1 MATVQEVSQIFPTMA
16 SRLIADK
23 AQGVNAIIQFNL
35 SGDNGGL
42 YWLKI
47 ADGKCESGEGQAPAD
62 QVKMT
67 LKAAADDWHAVSTGK
82 MNPMQ
87 AFMSG
92 KIKIEGDMGMAMKLQ
107 TMFAQG

>member
-1 MATVQEVSQIFPTMA
+1 MATPQEVADIFAVMA
-16 SRLIADK
+16 TRLLPAK
-23 AQGVNAIIQFNL
+23 AEGVNATIQFNL

-47 ADGKCESGEGQAPAD
+47 ADGKCEAGQGAVENP
-62 QVKMT
+62 KMT

-82 MNPMQ
+82 MNAMQ

-107 TMFAQG
+107 TMFSTQ

>member
-1 MATVQEVSQIFPTMA
+1 MATIQEVAQIFPTMA

-35 SGDNGGL
+35 SGDNGGM

-47 ADGKCESGEGQAPAD
+47 EDGKCESGEGAAENP
-62 QVKMT
+62 KMT

-107 TMFAQG
+107 TMFAQS

>member
-1 MATVQEVSQIFPTMA
+1 MATSQEVAEIFTQMPM
-16 SRLIADK
+16 RLVPAK
-23 AQGVNAIIQFNL
+23 AEGVNATIQFNL

-42 YWLKI
+42 YWVKI
-47 ADGKCESGEGQAPAD
+47 ADGKAEAGQGQAESP
-62 QVKMT
+62 KMT
-67 LKAAADDWHAVSTGK
+67 LKAAADDWYAVSTGK

-107 TMFAQG
+107 TMFAT

>member
-1 MATVQEVSQIFPTMA
+1 MPTTQEIADIFPTMV
-16 SRLIADK
+16 SRFVPAK
-23 AQGVNAIIQFNL
+23 AEGVNAIIQFNL

-47 ADGKCESGEGQAPAD
+47 ADGVCESGQGQAENP
-62 QVKMT
+62 KMT
-67 LKAAADDWHAVSTGK
+67 LKAAADDWFAVSSGQL
-82 MNPMQ
+82 NAMQ

-107 TMFAQG
+107 TMFAQ

>member
-1 MATVQEVSQIFPTMA
+1 MATVQEIAQIFPAMA
-16 SRLIADK
+16 TRLIADK
-23 AQGVNAIIQFNL
+23 AQGVNATIQFNL
-35 SGDNGGL
+35 SGDNGGMF
-42 YWLKI
+42 WLKI
-47 ADGKCESGEGQAPAD
+47 ADGTCEAGEGAAENP
-62 QVKMT
+62 KMT
-67 LKAAADDWHAVSTGK
+67 LKAAADDWYAVSTGK